1 MEKRTNTAS
10 WDEKNRRWRISVQR
24 DGQRRSFYSST
35 PGRTGQREA
44 NAKADRW
51 LESGVNAA
59 GATVASVYPEWIKRL
74 QTTTSASNWR
84 PIDSRWRKWIDP
96 AIGGKKL
103 DRITEQNLQDIVD
116 AAFAAGLS
124 KKTLTSMC
132 CDLRAF
138 FKFCRRSKLTTFSP
152 EDLTI
157 PAGARNKGKEI
168 LQPADLVKLFNI
180 DTTTRWGKRVP
191 EEYIHAYRVQVLTGL
206 RPGELLGLEWS
217 DLKGHTLHVQRSI
230 NCRGEVT
237 KGKNENAVRSVQ
249 LPDLAFA
256 EIQAQRAMTGH
267 SKQIFGISNQ
277 QNYAKR
283 WAVYCAAN
291 GLTPVS
297 PYELRHTFV
306 SIAQVLPEGQVKRLV
321 GHSRSMDTFGIYGH
335 SVDGQDEQAA
345 DTLGGVF
352 SLLLGRQA

>member
-1 MEKRTNTAS
+1 
-10 WDEKNRRWRISVQR
+10 
-24 DGQRRSFYSST
+24 
-35 PGRTGQREA
+35 
-44 NAKADRW
+44 
-51 LESGVNAA
+51 
-59 GATVASVYPEWIKRL
+59 
-74 QTTTSASNWR
+74 
-84 PIDSRWRKWIDP
+84 
-96 AIGGKKL
+96 
-103 DRITEQNLQDIVD
+103 
-116 AAFAAGLS
+116 
-124 KKTLTSMC
+124 MC

-335 SVDGQDEQAA
+335 SVNGQDEQAA

-352 SLLLGRQA
+352 SSLLSRQA